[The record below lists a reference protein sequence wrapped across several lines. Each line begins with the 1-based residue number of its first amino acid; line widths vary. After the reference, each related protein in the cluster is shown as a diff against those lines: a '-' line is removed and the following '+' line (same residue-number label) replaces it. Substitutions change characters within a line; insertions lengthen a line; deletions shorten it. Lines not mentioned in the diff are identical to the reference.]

1 MFASSDFS
9 FSASLKSAIASGNCF
24 WVVYSI
30 PRCCRAATRFGA
42 CLRSSCA
49 ALRNASTALSQSLFS
64 VASNPSFEYLAA
76 SFTSLLAC
84 AWANCGAQSAIAII
98 RVRAEYFFMIF
109 LLDVGLSGEF
119 ETQAMD
125 SWLQIQLFRSVREWA
140 LAPCRSLARARV
152 WRAQLAPARL
162 RV

>member
-49 ALRNASTALSQSLFS
+49 ALRNASTALSQSLLS

-76 SFTSLLAC
+76 SFASLLAC
-84 AWANCGAQSAIAII
+84 AWTNCEAQSARAII

-119 ETQAMD
+119 ETQAID
-125 SWLQIQLFRSVREWA
+125 SWLQIQLFRCVPEKA
-140 LAPCRSLARARV
+140 PAPCQSLARARV
-152 WRAQLAPARL
+152 RTQLVRPRPLA
-162 RV
+162 

>member
-30 PRCCRAATRFGA
+30 PRCCKAATRFGA
-42 CLRSSCA
+42 CLWSSCA

-76 SFTSLLAC
+76 SFVSLLAC
-84 AWANCGAQSAIAII
+84 AWTNCEAQSARARF
-98 RVRAEYFFMIF
+98 RVRAVYFFMIL

-119 ETQAMD
+119 ETQTMN
-125 SWLQIQLFRSVREWA
+125 SWLQVQLFSLIRERTLLHSKRW
-140 LAPCRSLARARV
+140 S
-152 WRAQLAPARL
+152 RL
-162 RV
+162 GWG